1 MFDVTFAHSK
11 LLWLLLVVP
20 ALVLLRWA
28 IEARA
33 SRAVRAFTAARLR
46 TALVPRRSQTRSW
59 LVWSLYLLAG
69 ASLIL
74 ALARPQWGVEKVER
88 PDKGRNIFV
97 AIDTSRSMLA
107 KDVGT
112 DRLTRSKLA
121 AHDLITELKGERIG
135 LLAFAGRAYLQAP
148 LTTDHEAILE
158 SLQAFDHTI
167 IEWGGSNV
175 ADLLDVTHRAV
186 KNLPKSNY
194 ILVLFSDGGDADASL
209 TSGIEQLVKDQV
221 SIISVGVGTEGGT
234 IIPHPEIPGEYIRDE
249 SGNVVRTRLE
259 RGVLE
264 QLATATGGRY
274 LRLGQQALSR
284 TAIAPILARLRE
296 QESASKTSTRPIE
309 RFAWPLG
316 LGMFFTM
323 LAWIISSRAM
333 KPDSTLAMR
342 SAAVP
347 AAAAIALLAILA
359 PPSTTHAAD
368 GTLVSFMRQK
378 GPTPGDARIALES
391 KDWENARA
399 LYLKL
404 IESGH
409 YSGTALQEL
418 EYGIA
423 IAQHHLTE
431 YDGSERHFSEALQTK
446 DRGLRAR
453 AHRGLGHSL
462 YDQGSLGLAKQPKI
476 TLQRWMDAL
485 SHLNAAVDLEP
496 ENKHLIENRDH
507 VAKMLE
513 ELRKALDAMEQKQK
527 EQQGKKGSKGSK
539 GDKGKQG
546 QKGQQGEQGEGEE
559 GSEGQQGQNDPN
571 GSGEGDESK
580 KTGEK
585 KGEDDGIG
593 GKDAQN
599 LPQGN
604 LQAAGNPGG
613 QKPDKEGAGGDE
625 PDKDKDGKKG
635 SQGQKNVAE
644 GDKGKERGV
653 KADEEDPNARD
664 RRNAR
669 TGFTPGEA
677 EGLLRQ
683 YMDEITQFQGGSRS
697 SIPPTNR
704 RDW

>member
-28 IEARA
+28 IESRS

-46 TALVPRRSQTRSW
+46 TVLVPRRSHARGW

-69 ASLIL
+69 AALIL

-88 PDKGRNIFV
+88 PDKGRNIFIG
-97 AIDTSRSMLA
+97 IDTSRSMLA

-112 DRLTRSKLA
+112 DRLTRAKLA

-234 IIPHPEIPGEYIRDE
+234 IIPHPDIPGEYIRDD
-249 SGNVVRTRLE
+249 SGNVVRTKLE

-264 QLATATGGRY
+264 QLAKSTGGRY
-274 LRLGQQALSR
+274 IRLGQQALSR
-284 TAIAPILARLRE
+284 DAIAPILARLRE

-316 LGMFFTM
+316 LGMFLTM

-333 KPDSTLAMR
+333 KPDSTLSMR

-347 AAAAIALLAILA
+347 AAAALALLALLA
-359 PPSTTHAAD
+359 PPATTQAAD
-368 GTLVSFMRQK
+368 GTLVSFMRHK
-378 GPTPGDARIALES
+378 GPAPADARAALES
-391 KDWENARA
+391 KDYETARG
-399 LYLKL
+399 LYLQL
-404 IESGH
+404 IESKRF
-409 YSGTALQEL
+409 SGTALQEL
-418 EYGIA
+418 EYGLA

-431 YDGSERHFSEALQTK
+431 YDGSERHFSEALHSK

-462 YDQGSLGLAKQPKI
+462 YDQGALGLAKQPKI

-496 ENKHLIENRDH
+496 ENKQLIENRDH

-527 EQQGKKGSKGSK
+527 QQQGKKGSKGDK
-539 GDKGKQG
+539 GDKGRTGNKGEQG
-546 QKGQQGEQGEGEE
+546 AGQQGEDGE
-559 GSEGQQGQNDPN
+559 SGQQGSQTDNS
-571 GSGEGDESK
+571 GSGEGDEAK

-593 GKDAQN
+593 GKEAKN

-604 LQAAGNPGG
+604 LQAAGSPGG
-613 QKPDKEGAGGDE
+613 QKPDKEGEGGDE
-625 PDKDKDGKKG
+625 DKGKDGKKG
-635 SQGQKNVAE
+635 GQGQKNVAE

-683 YMDEITQFQGGSRS
+683 YMDEITQFQGGSRQ